1 LLDSLDVCLALG
13 EEFFGLAFK
22 DNGLTTLSS
31 GLKAQSYSQS
41 VIIKRFEANESTVS
55 DFCIQC
61 QQRHEDGAQ

>member
-55 DFCIQC
+55 DF
-61 QQRHEDGAQ
+61 